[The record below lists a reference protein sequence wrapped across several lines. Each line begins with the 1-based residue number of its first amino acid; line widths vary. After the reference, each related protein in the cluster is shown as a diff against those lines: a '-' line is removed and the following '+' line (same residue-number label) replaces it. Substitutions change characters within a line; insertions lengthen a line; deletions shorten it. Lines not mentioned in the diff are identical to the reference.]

1 MKHGNFSWKSGE
13 FWTGERWDECENR
26 FFARFPESICYLIIL
41 PCQKYGCEWPM
52 INGLNMIAPLE
63 WFKASNQ
70 PGWIGPGYN
79 PRMDRPGWFINKGFP
94 PFQTNL
100 LIGRREWRVYQIGPS
115 SFYTNFP
122 VRIYIYID
130 NIHTYIM
137 WGLDWCRAPP
147 NNFESLF
154 NVCFLGIGVW
164 IKNYQLICNWF
175 QFTFNW
181 FQFTFN
187 WFPIDFNLLSIDFNL
202 LSIDFNLLSIDFQ

>member
-1 MKHGNFSWKSGE
+1 MGGFSDFLGDFFRWPTMGKSPGNVKMGSFFTELNMFRMMKHGNFSWKSGE

-122 VRIYIYID
+122 VRIYIYI
-130 NIHTYIM
+130 YIY
-137 WGLDWCRAPP
+137 R
-147 NNFESLF
+147 
-154 NVCFLGIGVW
+154 
-164 IKNYQLICNWF
+164 
-175 QFTFNW
+175 
-181 FQFTFN
+181 
-187 WFPIDFNLLSIDFNL
+187 
-202 LSIDFNLLSIDFQ
+202 